1 MNEDGN
7 ATATPDPRPIP
18 PKNCIAGDRRILDV
32 WLQFGLL
39 QTCYLDVVIMEVGS
53 QMLNRA
59 PETIAVP
66 LQNSF
71 GRRGGGRCWRS
82 RIWMYAGAEEEDDD
96 EGSRV
101 DAANCYCPRRN

>member
-39 QTCYLDVVIMEVGS
+39 
-53 QMLNRA
+53 
-59 PETIAVP
+59 
-66 LQNSF
+66 
-71 GRRGGGRCWRS
+71 
-82 RIWMYAGAEEEDDD
+82 
-96 EGSRV
+96 
-101 DAANCYCPRRN
+101 